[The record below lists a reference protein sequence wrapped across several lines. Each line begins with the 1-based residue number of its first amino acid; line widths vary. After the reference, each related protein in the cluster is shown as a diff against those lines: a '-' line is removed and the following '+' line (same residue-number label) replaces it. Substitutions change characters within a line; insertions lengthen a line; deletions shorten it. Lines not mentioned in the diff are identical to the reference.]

1 MPTKQKS
8 AGGSLLELVVIVAVA
23 LGLALGIQAFLVKPY
38 RIPSE
43 SMVPTLKVGQ
53 RVLVNRIGNRF
64 TDPRVGDVIV
74 FHPPKG
80 SESDT
85 CGDGR
90 RRQGQACDRP
100 TRTEASVNFIKRVV
114 AGPGDTIY
122 IKGGHV
128 YRNGKRESD
137 GYINGTCQSGG
148 GRGCNFTTPITI
160 PANHWFM
167 MGDNR
172 GDSDDSRFWGRSR
185 ANGSSAARLRPTGRP
200 SASAS
205 SSAAASSTAR
215 PPAPARATHRARPAR
230 SAGGAVT
237 VMAVLTEPAAEP
249 VVASA
254 LMPAPD
260 AIAPVAAATPI
271 APAADAAPAANGAP
285 RVRRRPRTKRRTG
298 RRLFQFDRG
307 LGVRWIA
314 GADEAGRGCLA
325 GPLAAAAVLFDME
338 ALGVREVRALSA
350 LNDSKQHDP
359 EAREELYPVV
369 MRTAVK
375 VVVVSR
381 CVRGIDGY
389 GLHKTNLAAL
399 RDALAT
405 VARPGCLCLVD
416 GFAVPDFGHPQRAIV
431 DGDCTSAAIAAA
443 SIVAKVTRDRFMHR
457 ADALHPGWE
466 FRSHVGYSTP
476 EHRDAI
482 QRKGVSPLHRLS
494 FQSTAY
500 QQLAL

>member
-1 MPTKQKS
+1 
-8 AGGSLLELVVIVAVA
+8 
-23 LGLALGIQAFLVKPY
+23 
-38 RIPSE
+38 
-43 SMVPTLKVGQ
+43 
-53 RVLVNRIGNRF
+53 
-64 TDPRVGDVIV
+64 
-74 FHPPKG
+74 
-80 SESDT
+80 
-85 CGDGR
+85 
-90 RRQGQACDRP
+90 
-100 TRTEASVNFIKRVV
+100 
-114 AGPGDTIY
+114 
-122 IKGGHV
+122 
-128 YRNGKRESD
+128 
-137 GYINGTCQSGG
+137 
-148 GRGCNFTTPITI
+148 
-160 PANHWFM
+160 
-167 MGDNR
+167 
-172 GDSDDSRFWGRSR
+172 
-185 ANGSSAARLRPTGRP
+185 
-200 SASAS
+200 
-205 SSAAASSTAR
+205 
-215 PPAPARATHRARPAR
+215 
-230 SAGGAVT
+230 

-254 LMPAPD
+254 PMPAPD
-260 AIAPVAAATPI
+260 AIAPVAAAAPI
-271 APAADAAPAANGAP
+271 GPAADRAPTS
-285 RVRRRPRTKRRTG
+285 RRRTRVKRRTG

-350 LNDSKQHDP
+350 LNDSKQHDA

-416 GFAVPDFGHPQRAIV
+416 GFAVPDFGYQQRAIV

-482 QRKGVSPLHRLS
+482 QRQGVSPLHRLS